1 MELKDILRI
10 KRTEHKLT
18 LEEIGNAVGVS
29 KATVKRWESGEIKN
43 LRRDKIAKLAKIL
56 DVSPSL
62 LIGDMPEENLNEI
75 PESLKDVDNIIPL
88 PTGKRVPIIG
98 SIACGSPILAQENIE
113 GYLSVNPDNS
123 ADFCLI
129 CKGDS
134 MLPRCQNGDLV
145 LIRKQSTVDNGEIA
159 AVRIGEEATLKK
171 VYRPAP
177 DQLMLI
183 AENSDFPPI
192 VLTKDEIN
200 TVSIEGKAI
209 GFIRMF

>member
-10 KRTEHKLT
+10 KRTELNLT

-29 KATVKRWESGEIKN
+29 KATVQRWESGEIKN
-43 LRRDKIAKLAKIL
+43 LRRDKIGNLAKVLNI
-56 DVSPSL
+56 SPSQL
-62 LIGDMPEENLNEI
+62 LGDLDEDNTKHTEMNI
-75 PESLKDVDNIIPL
+75 PGIIPL

-98 SIACGSPILAQENIE
+98 SIACGTPILAQENIE
-113 GYLSVNPDNS
+113 GYLSLNPDDS

-145 LIRKQSTVDNGEIA
+145 LIRKQPTVDNGEIA
-159 AVRIGEEATLKK
+159 AVRIGDEATLKK

-200 TVSIEGKAI
+200 SVSIEGKAI

>member
-1 MELKDILRI
+1 MELKDILRT

-56 DVSPSL
+56 EVSPSL
-62 LIGDMPEENLNEI
+62 LIGDMPEETVSDISNQLQNI
-75 PESLKDVDNIIPL
+75 DNILPL
-88 PTGKRVPIIG
+88 PVGKRVPIIG
-98 SIACGSPILAQENIE
+98 SIACGTPILAQENIE
-113 GYLSVNPDNS
+113 GYLSLNPDDT

-145 LIRKQSTVDNGEIA
+145 LIRKQPTVENGEIA
-159 AVRIGEEATLKK
+159 AVRIGDEATLKK
-171 VYRPAP
+171 VYRSAP
-177 DQLMLI
+177 DTLMLI

-200 TVSIEGKAI
+200 SVSIEGKAI
-209 GFIRMF
+209 GFIRIF